1 MSQMTKTLV
10 FAGLAIVAAW
20 LAFATRTGPVGVDQL
35 DQIGKKLFDGF
46 EDPLAAKSMKIVRFD
61 EDLSKLSEIEIKEID
76 GIWTLPSH
84 AGYPADAENKIRDAA
99 TPFVDMKIID
109 VVTDKDGERATY
121 GVIEPS
127 ADKSAVGDQGVG
139 TLVNIK
145 DESGNNLVDLVIGKE
160 YQEGQHYVRDVKH
173 SRVYLAAVDPSTL
186 PVRFDDWIDKDLLSV
201 NAFDISGMTLKDY
214 SFDVAQTLSG
224 PITQFDQRFEMQV
237 SDENG
242 KWKLDSLLEARN
254 DNLVPVELTEGQQ
267 LNQERLGAMKDALD
281 NLVIVDVARKP
292 AGLGEDL
299 KADKGFFNNQ
309 SGVDSLI
316 EKGIYPVQ
324 LDGNVELL
332 STDGEVLVDTK
343 EGVQYVLRFGGAAG
357 VDTESEDAGLNR
369 YLLVSARVNQNHF
382 PEPELETLPSE
393 LPTLPETQSAD
404 EDAVEDEIELEIE
417 ETDENSPPAAPDE
430 NTVDETEVEAEVEN
444 TDDPAAEVEA
454 ADDSEVESDG
464 ETENDDT
471 DVDNTGDTC
480 QEEPDGSADANL
492 EANAEEEAP
501 TAEEE
506 LQAEQER
513 IEKENQRKI
522 DERNDNIKAA
532 EAKVRELNYRFA
544 DWYYVISEEV
554 YKKIHLS
561 LADIVQEADA
571 TNQGGVP
578 AAGGIDALRNL
589 QGGGLQLPP
598 GLQPAGN

>member
-61 EDLSKLSEIEIKEID
+61 ENLSKLSEIEIKEID

-173 SRVYLAAVDPSTL
+173 SLVYLAAVDPSTL

-281 NLVIVDVARKP
+281 NLEIVDVARKP